1 MDIVSLYFAD
11 FLVFEL
17 FPFRVLEEPAL
28 RCHFQELR
36 VIENLPFL
44 CSPLREREKQ

>member
-17 FPFRVLEEPAL
+17 FRFRILEEPAL
-28 RCHFQELR
+28 RYHFQELR

-44 CSPLREREKQ
+44 YSLLLEREKQ